1 MKIRTL
7 ARGAVLALML
17 TATASVGANAG
28 QPANPGCFGTARAEH
43 SRTSG
48 GQATAFYTS
57 LRAGDNGEINR
68 AYMESC
74 GGTP

>member
-28 QPANPGCFGTARAEH
+28 QPRNPGCFGTDRAAYFH
-43 SRTSG
+43 AHD
-48 GQATAFYTS
+48 GQETGFILAS
-57 LRAGDNGEINR
+57 RAGDNGDINR
-68 AYMESC
+68 AYMAGC

>member
-17 TATASVGANAG
+17 SAIASVGANAG
-28 QPANPGCFGTARAEH
+28 QPANPGCFGTDRAAYFH
-43 SRTSG
+43 THD
-48 GQATAFYTS
+48 GQQTGFILAG
-57 LRAGDNGEINR
+57 RAGTNGDQNR
-68 AYMESC
+68 AYMTAC